1 MDESA
6 WLAERFEEN
15 RARLKAAAYRM
26 LGSASDAEDAVQ
38 EAWLRLSRTGGD
50 EIQNLAA
57 WLTTV
62 VARVCLNML
71 RARERRREEPFD
83 PQAVDAPAANPFA
96 RGQEGSGPEQ
106 EAVLADAV
114 GIALLV
120 VLDTLTPAERIAFV
134 LHDMFAVPFDEIGP
148 MVDRSPVAVR
158 QLASRARRRV
168 RGAYPA
174 PGADV
179 ARQRRVV
186 DAYLA
191 AARGGDFEALVELL
205 DPDVVL
211 RADQFVSLTSR
222 PVELRGASVVAK
234 GAHAAAPRARF
245 TQAALI
251 DGAVGLVMMADGRL
265 AVAIGF
271 ALTPAGRIGG
281 IDVVAEPRRLRALE
295 IRVLDEAVVDE
306 AVFGDAV
313 FGDSAPDD
321 PAVGA

>member
-1 MDESA
+1 MDENS
-6 WLAERFEEN
+6 WLAERFEEQ
-15 RARLKAAAYRM
+15 RGRLRAAAYRM

-38 EAWLRLSRTGGD
+38 EAWLRVSRADTG
-50 EIQNLAA
+50 EVQNLAA

-71 RARERRREEPFD
+71 RARDRRREEPFD
-83 PQAVDAPAANPFA
+83 PQAVDTPAVSPFTAAP
-96 RGQEGSGPEQ
+96 GGSGPEQ
-106 EAVLADAV
+106 EAVLADSV

-148 MVDRSPVAVR
+148 MLDRSPVAAR

-168 RGAYPA
+168 KGAEPA

-191 AARGGDFEALVELL
+191 AARSADFEALVELL

-211 RADQFVSLTSR
+211 RADRFVSPTAR
-222 PVELRGASVVAK
+222 PVELRGAAVVAK

-251 DGAVGLVMMADGRL
+251 DGAVGLVMMSEGRL
-265 AVAIGF
+265 AVAIAF
-271 ALTPAGRIGG
+271 TLTPEGRIGG
-281 IDVVAEPRRLRALE
+281 IDVVAEPRRLRTLE
-295 IRVLDEAVVDE
+295 ICVLD
-306 AVFGDAV
+306 G
-313 FGDSAPDD
+313 
-321 PAVGA
+321 